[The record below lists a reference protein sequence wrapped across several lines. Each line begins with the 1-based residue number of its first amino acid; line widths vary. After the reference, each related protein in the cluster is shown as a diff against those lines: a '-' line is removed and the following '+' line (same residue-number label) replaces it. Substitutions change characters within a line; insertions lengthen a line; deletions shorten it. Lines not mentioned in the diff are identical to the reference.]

1 MKYVRIGCF
10 SIIIICIL
18 LYIMMWVTGGF
29 LKPDPVILANNT
41 KEEIEMMERW
51 AKKGYKFKI
60 RNQIEQDYYF
70 QLYVYYNDKKSKADS
85 KLCDELYYD
94 LKKNINSSYKYKSHS
109 IRFFSEISGED
120 TYFKIYELN
129 NDNELVTSSST
140 DIPSP

>member
-29 LKPDPVILANNT
+29 LKPDPDILANNT

-60 RNQIEQDYYF
+60 RNQIDQDYYF
-70 QLYVYYNDKKSKADS
+70 NLYVYYNDKKNIVDDS
-85 KLCDELYYD
+85 LCDSLYYD

-109 IRFFSEISGED
+109 LWFTSEIKGKD
-120 TYFKIYELN
+120 DFFKIYELN
-129 NDNELVTSSST
+129 NDNKLVTSSST